1 MHIPRHFL
9 NLWGT
14 SMEIERSSRSLV
26 ARIRQRMFRR
36 SASFP
41 RKWNKNEDEM
51 LSSEQV
57 IPRYFTLLPSLSA
70 ASYTSR
76 VVGPIAS
83 SHCSH
88 RRQQT
93 TMPPPPPLPASSL
106 SLSLPHRPTNA
117 TPSMLFALARP
128 SLPPD
133 CFLFRALC
141 LVLCFRESPR
151 GNDKQM
157 SAALS
162 ITSTLSSPWRWRS
175 GRSAFLTRRHGVGER
190 HHHRSKDSN
199 ISSLLRREVFS
210 VCKETW

>member
-106 SLSLPHRPTNA
+106 SLSLTPPSTYQRHPLDAFRACSPVAAAGLLFVSRFVPRPLFPRVAARKWQTNERRTLYNVYA
-117 TPSMLFALARP
+117 LVAMAMAKRPIGIFNSTPRGGRTPSSSVKGFEYFFPLTKGGV
-128 SLPPD
+128 
-133 CFLFRALC
+133 LC
-141 LVLCFRESPR
+141 L
-151 GNDKQM
+151 
-157 SAALS
+157 
-162 ITSTLSSPWRWRS
+162 
-175 GRSAFLTRRHGVGER
+175 
-190 HHHRSKDSN
+190 
-199 ISSLLRREVFS
+199 
-210 VCKETW
+210 

>member
-83 SHCSH
+83 SHCSR

-106 SLSLPHRPTNA
+106 SLSHSPIDLP
-117 TPSMLFALARP
+117 TPPPRCFSRLLARRCRRIAFCFALCA
-128 SLPPD
+128 SS
-133 CFLFRALC
+133 F
-141 LVLCFRESPR
+141 V
-151 GNDKQM
+151 
-157 SAALS
+157 SAS
-162 ITSTLSSPWRWRS
+162 
-175 GRSAFLTRRHGVGER
+175 
-190 HHHRSKDSN
+190 
-199 ISSLLRREVFS
+199 RREEMTNKWAPHS
-210 VCKETW
+210 L